1 MNGYFK
7 SALFS
12 FALIGFLPIVGI
24 AQEQVIENHDA
35 DKKAALEAVETD

>member
-1 MNGYFK
+1 MKRYMK
-7 SALFS
+7 SALLI